1 MTFHKWPWESPM
13 KKKFTNLHNNFVY
26 GPFTY
31 ICRNRFL
38 FQSKVVVA
46 VVVVSLVNPYQA
58 QDSSDDVELE
68 YFLVVVPLTLNS
80 LDRHLQLQW
89 MRPIRILIKTVSSWN
104 YLPIFRVSPY
114 ICLAELFCLLRSL
127 AVATFLE
134 WSCGERLFME
144 SEWWILWRG
153 DVTGVSFDNGNV
165 VRTLNIM
172 KENI

>member
-1 MTFHKWPWESPM
+1 M

-80 LDRHLQLQW
+80 LDRHLQLQ
-89 MRPIRILIKTVSSWN
+89 
-104 YLPIFRVSPY
+104 
-114 ICLAELFCLLRSL
+114 
-127 AVATFLE
+127 
-134 WSCGERLFME
+134 
-144 SEWWILWRG
+144 
-153 DVTGVSFDNGNV
+153 
-165 VRTLNIM
+165 
-172 KENI
+172 